1 MARTRLLNPEVFLHE
16 DLAACSPHARLLFLS
31 LWTQAD
37 REGRLRWLPAR
48 VLGEAFPHEPGLDVQ
63 ALGAELV
70 GAEVLVL
77 YEVNGR
83 RFGALPNFLK
93 HQKPHRNE
101 TASSCPQPPLDDQ
114 RTTKG
119 QPLVDQRTT
128 KGLPKVDQRTTKGQP
143 MVAPIRTPDSG
154 EDLSID
160 RSCEQ
165 GLRPYSPD
173 IDIGSSSSPARER
186 GTIGGEGIDRS
197 LGSLGSTGALEEFVR
212 STWPK
217 LTGNPES
224 FEGWLESSA
233 EAYPDVDLLGEA
245 RKARAWEQSNPGR
258 KKRQIRRFL
267 GNWWSR
273 AQERGGSSP
282 ASLEDE
288 ALAVARSL
296 GATF

>member
-1 MARTRLLNPEVFLHE
+1 MSRTRLLNPEVFLHE
-16 DLAACSPHARLLFLS
+16 GLSACSPHARLLFLS

-48 VLGEAFPHEPGLDVQ
+48 VLGEAFPHEPGLDIQ

-77 YEVNGR
+77 YEVEGR
-83 RFGALPNFLK
+83 RFAALPSFLK

-101 TASSCPQPPLDDQ
+101 TASKCPPPADGQPLVNQ

-119 QPLVDQRTT
+119 R
-128 KGLPKVDQRTTKGQP
+128 PKVDQRSTNGQP
-143 MVAPIRTPDSG
+143 KVGPIRIQIRTPENS
-154 EDLSID
+154 EDLSD
-160 RSCEQ
+160 ERSCEQ
-165 GLRPYSPD
+165 QQSCYSPEYGE
-173 IDIGSSSSPARER
+173 ISSSARER

-197 LGSLGSTGALEEFVR
+197 DRPHSREALAEFVR

-217 LTGNPES
+217 LTGNSES
-224 FEGWLESSA
+224 FEGWLASSA
-233 EAYPDVDLLGEA
+233 EAYPDVDLLAEA
-245 RKARAWEQSNPGR
+245 RKARAWEQSNPTR
-258 KKRQIRRFL
+258 KKKQIRRFL

>member
-1 MARTRLLNPEVFLHE
+1 MARKRLLNPEVFLHE
-16 DLAACSPHARLLFLS
+16 GLSACSPHARLLFLS

-37 REGRLRWLPAR
+37 RDGRLRWLPAR
-48 VLGEAFPHEPGLDVQ
+48 VLGEAFPHEPELDVQ

-77 YEVNGR
+77 YEEGCR
-83 RFGALPNFLK
+83 RFAALPNFLK

-101 TASSCPQPPLDDQ
+101 TASKCPPPPQ
-114 RTTKG
+114 G

-128 KGLPKVDQRTTKGQP
+128 KGQPKDDQGSTNGQP
-143 MVAPIRTPDSG
+143 LVGPIRIRTPENG

-165 GLRPYSPD
+165 ETSSYSPD
-173 IDIGSSSSPARER
+173 SEDGSARER

-197 LGSLGSTGALEEFVR
+197 YRPHRSQSREALAEFVR
-212 STWPK
+212 GTWPK
-217 LTGNPES
+217 LTGSPES
-224 FEGWLESSA
+224 FDGWLESSA
-233 EAYPDVDLLGEA
+233 EAFPDVDLLSEA
-245 RKARAWEQSNPGR
+245 RKARAWEQSNPTR
-258 KKRQIRRFL
+258 KKKQVRRFL

>member
-101 TASSCPQPPLDDQ
+101 TASSCPQPPLVDQRTTKGQPKDDQ

-119 QPLVDQRTT
+119 QP
-128 KGLPKVDQRTTKGQP
+128 K
-143 MVAPIRTPDSG
+143 VAPIRTPDSG
-154 EDLSID
+154 EDLSIE

-173 IDIGSSSSPARER
+173 IESGSSCSARER
-186 GTIGGEGIDRS
+186 GTIGGEGINRS
-197 LGSLGSTGALEEFVR
+197 LGSRSSLGSRGSRGSRGGLEEFVR

-217 LTGNPES
+217 LTGSPES
-224 FEGWLESSA
+224 FEGWLEASA

-258 KKRQIRRFL
+258 KKKQIRRFL
-267 GNWWSR
+267 GSWWSR